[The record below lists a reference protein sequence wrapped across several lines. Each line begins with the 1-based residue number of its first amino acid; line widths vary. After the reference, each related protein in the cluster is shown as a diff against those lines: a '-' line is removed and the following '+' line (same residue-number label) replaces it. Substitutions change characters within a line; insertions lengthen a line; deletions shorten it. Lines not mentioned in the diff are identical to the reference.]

1 MKLVVL
7 SDSHGAFRAVEEVLE
22 KNPAATR
29 VLFLGDGEDEMQD
42 MVHLYPRLVFTMV
55 CGNCDFGSRLPSEE
69 VVEAGE
75 HRIFMTHGHLY
86 GVKSGDLSRLVS
98 AAAARGCDIALYGHT
113 HEARIDRIDGVT
125 CINPGSV
132 RYTPGYC
139 ELNLT
144 ETAIIPVL
152 VPVGK

>member
-1 MKLVVL
+1 MKIVVL

-22 KNPAATR
+22 KNPAASR
-29 VLFLGDGEDEMQD
+29 VLFLGDGEDEMED
-42 MVHLYPRLVFTMV
+42 MVLLYPKLSFTMV
-55 CGNCDFGSRLPSEE
+55 CGNCDFGSHLPAEE
-69 VVEAGE
+69 VVETGG
-75 HRIFMTHGHLY
+75 HRIFMSHGHLY

-113 HEARIDRIDGVT
+113 HEPRIDHIDGIT

-144 ETAIIPVL
+144 GKSVIPVL
-152 VPVGK
+152 TPVGK